1 MIGPILSAL
10 VCLALVAVGAGA
22 LVAPRFSAS
31 QYGIVIDDPR
41 ALALIRAMGVRDV
54 VIGALIALLAVTGAR
69 EALVWAMF
77 AAAPVALI
85 DLALVVADRR
95 TATGTGHWFDRSCA
109 LHAAGAI
116 GLLVT
121 GAMLRAGL

>member
-1 MIGPILSAL
+1 MLGSVLSAL
-10 VCLALVAVGAGA
+10 VFLALVAVGVVA

-54 VIGALIALLAVTGAR
+54 AIGALIALLALTGAR

-77 AAAPVALI
+77 ATAPVALI
-85 DLALVVADRR
+85 DLALVAADRR
-95 TATGTGHWFDRSCA
+95 TAGTGHRLDRSCA

-121 GAMLRAGL
+121 AAILRAGL